1 MLKQNR
7 FTPLIAAL
15 MLAMTVAACDAM
27 SGRETPGE
35 YVDDT
40 VITSQVIAGIV
51 NDPSLTKSQVSVETL
66 DNVVQLSG
74 FVDSSQVAAK
84 VGDIARNVAGVRAVR
99 NNLVVQ

>member
-7 FTPLIAAL
+7 FTTLIAAL
-15 MLAMTVAACDAM
+15 MLAMSVAACDAM

-40 VITSQVIAGIV
+40 VITSRVIAGIV
-51 NDPSLTKSQVSVETL
+51 NEPSLQKSQVSVETL

-74 FVDSSQVAAK
+74 FVDSAQVAAK

-99 NNLVVQ
+99 NNLLVQ